1 MEPQAEAGQIFF
13 LLGEA
18 IPAAFVGL
26 SQWKRDV
33 AEFPPKSSQDSAGLD
48 KTDCQ
53 RLIHLV
59 LQNRILY
66 DAACNRL
73 CYSPCW
79 SVSL

>member
-33 AEFPPKSSQDSAGLD
+33 AEFPPKSSQDVWKSSYGQL
-48 KTDCQ
+48 
-53 RLIHLV
+53 REISSPFV
-59 LQNRILY
+59 VEQN
-66 DAACNRL
+66 
-73 CYSPCW
+73 
-79 SVSL
+79 SL